1 MKIPEKVKIG
11 GLIYTVEVT
20 ERLSLG
26 VDCAG
31 EIIYSELAIR
41 VRPAAQAGMEQ
52 TFIHELTHA
61 IYEFLGYRNHDEKQV
76 DEFASV
82 LHALITDNPGLFAE
96 ERDAHDR
103 PSEAGESPD

>member
-11 GLIYTVEVT
+11 GLVYTVEVT
-20 ERLSLG
+20 DRLVLG
-26 VDCAG
+26 PDFAG
-31 EIIYSELAIR
+31 EVTYSDLTIR
-41 VRPAAQAGMEQ
+41 IRPAAQASMEQ
-52 TFIHELTHA
+52 TFLHELTHA

-103 PSEAGESPD
+103 PSEAGESPG